1 MREQMEKRLLT
12 QKKIDNSKKVISDAD
27 DAFGREEVNLKK
39 VEAAQKRLDQND
51 EAVEFIDWYDSRNEP
66 KTREQR
72 DQLKAK
78 IIRDALIKAR
88 SGLTLAIPSVQDAAE
103 F

>member
-27 DAFGREEVNLKK
+27 DAFGSQAGGQPEDK

-51 EAVEFIDWYDSRNEP
+51 EAVEFIDWYDSHNE
-66 KTREQR
+66 R
-72 DQLKAK
+72 A
-78 IIRDALIKAR
+78 
-88 SGLTLAIPSVQDAAE
+88 QDPRAA
-103 F
+103 